1 MMRRIA
7 FCFGFALLAGLGADA
22 DASNLAPTS
31 LRALA
36 TGGGNAASAEGSEA
50 LFENPA
56 ALGLIGADVG
66 LMPGE
71 VRQSLHLELST
82 GVNVRNVHTMGDE
95 VLEHRKSLGESNV
108 DTLLKKDPS
117 LFNSLWDLDRQNF
130 GVHPEVQLS
139 CATGKFAVSGWV
151 LGDLGFLMH
160 HNDIIPSL
168 YASDTAAAGV
178 QLGFSQA
185 LVRNELWVGVA
196 TKLIYAG
203 SYNLVIADSTADSV
217 TKNLQDKLTNF
228 HWSAGAD
235 VGVLWLPLT
244 TLRLGTSFRDLG
256 MKYQG
261 DYVVPEWD
269 MGVAWFPQSE
279 QSFGTWPR
287 KFSLSAGLND
297 LLDVHHNWKLLS
309 KISLGAQYE
318 ISPLPVRLLNFR
330 FATGVLGGYPTAGV
344 GMDLFRVIHLDAA
357 TWAYETGYYTGQM
370 PDRQW
375 GVRLAIGW

>member
-1 MMRRIA
+1 MNAGHTIPL
-7 FCFGFALLAGLGADA
+7 LLAIGIWQTVG
-22 DASNLAPTS
+22 ASNLAPTS
-31 LRALA
+31 LHALA
-36 TGGGNAASAEGSEA
+36 TGGGNAASAEGTDA

-56 ALGLIGADVG
+56 ALGLIGADAG
-66 LMPGE
+66 LKPGD
-71 VRQSLHLELST
+71 VRQNLHLEFST
-82 GVNVRNVHTMGDE
+82 GVNVRNVHTLGDE
-95 VLEHRKSLGESNV
+95 VLGHRKSLGENNV
-108 DTLLKKDPS
+108 DTLLKNDPS
-117 LFNSLWDLDRQNF
+117 LFNSLWDLNRQAF

-139 CATGKFAVSGWV
+139 CATEKFAVSGWA
-151 LGDLGFLMH
+151 LGDLDFLMH

-168 YASDTAAAGV
+168 YASDTAAAGI

-185 LVRNELWVGVA
+185 LLRNELWVGVA
-196 TKLIYAG
+196 AKLIYAG
-203 SYNLVIADSTADSV
+203 SYNFVITDSTADSV
-217 TKNLQDKLTNF
+217 TDGLRDKLTNF

-269 MGVAWFPQSE
+269 VGVSWLPQSE

-297 LLDVHHNWKLLS
+297 LLDAHHNWKPLS

-318 ISPLPVRLLNFR
+318 ISPLPVKLLNFR

-344 GMDLFRVIHLDAA
+344 GIDLFRVVHLDAA